1 MFQGCEHMSHSPA
14 KCRHP
19 GLVVAG
25 PWGSPDPWWS
35 CSFTYEQ
42 PAPLCWVKDTL
53 QSQVA
58 CGNST
63 SKPTMVEVEYPLSYF
78 DPNSS
83 PCCEAQQNGR
93 EKGSVLLHLRMVCL
107 INSRAKNFDGLGKFM
122 PSLCVLWMFCS

>member
-1 MFQGCEHMSHSPA
+1 MSTCPTALPNADTQGWWWLGHG
-14 KCRHP
+14 
-19 GLVVAG
+19 GLQTLGGVASLLMNNQLLFV
-25 PWGSPDPWWS
+25 GS
-35 CSFTYEQ
+35 
-42 PAPLCWVKDTL
+42 KDTL

-78 DPNSS
+78 GTNSS
-83 PCCEAQQNGR
+83 PCCQAQQNGR
-93 EKGSVLLHLRMVCL
+93 GKGSVLLHLWMVCL